1 MKLLTTIA
9 AVLISVSA
17 YSQESI
23 TRGQD
28 TIAYTSPQGEIY
40 NISIYND
47 LTAEELH
54 YITSEYRNNN
64 FTFRDNEDLR
74 LTMSRYMEDGSVTAN
89 WELTQ
94 NEQRLLNKYNVLAKQ
109 SNKSSSPTSKNNV
122 TVREY
127 LQVEYNEGTFSENGE
142 ELSLEQIKHLTLRYQ
157 TGIGDFRK
165 GNYFNRMHMDGDRGI
180 GYTAANFIGGAAA
193 GAAGGFGVLYGGV
206 IIVISTEYI
215 VALPL
220 GVVVTAGGAGLCVLS
235 YKAFSRIFLSKK
247 GCLKRRDRQFNKV
260 ADSLNQAIKAAN
272 P

>member
-9 AVLISVSA
+9 AVLISISA
-17 YSQESI
+17 FSQ
-23 TRGQD
+23 D
-28 TIAYTSPQGEIY
+28 Y
-40 NISIYND
+40 
-47 LTAEELH
+47 
-54 YITSEYRNNN
+54 
-64 FTFRDNEDLR
+64 
-74 LTMSRYMEDGSVTAN
+74 
-89 WELTQ
+89 
-94 NEQRLLNKYNVLAKQ
+94 
-109 SNKSSSPTSKNNV
+109 
-122 TVREY
+122 
-127 LQVEYNEGTFSENGE
+127 VEYDNGTFSQNGE

-220 GVVVTAGGAGLCVLS
+220 GVVVTAGGTGLCVLS

-247 GCLKRRDRQFNKV
+247 GCLKRRDKQFNKV
-260 ADSLNQAIKAAN
+260 ADKLNQKVADKLRRGIKAAN
-272 P
+272 Q